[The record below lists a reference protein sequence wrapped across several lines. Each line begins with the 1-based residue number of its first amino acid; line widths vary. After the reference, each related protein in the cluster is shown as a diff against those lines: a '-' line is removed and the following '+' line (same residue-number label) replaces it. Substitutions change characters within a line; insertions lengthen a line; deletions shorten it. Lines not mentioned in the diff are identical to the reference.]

1 MIRSMTGFATAA
13 FEVEGA
19 AFELEVRTVNH
30 RHLDLRVRLPRGMIA
45 FESALRDR
53 LRARVGRGK
62 VDVTVRTATGAASV
76 DTVNV
81 DLAVAERYLGS
92 ATQLAERHGLPGGL
106 DAATLLALPGV
117 ARLVERSLQAQP
129 LREALHASLA
139 RALDGVDAMRCAEGG
154 ALGRELETR
163 LARVDELAGGVEA
176 RADVVQQSVRERLRK
191 RAKELAR
198 ETGLLDQARL
208 TQEIVL
214 AADRLDVTEE
224 VVRLRSHVEQFR
236 GLLVAGER
244 VGRRLD
250 FLLQEMLREVNT
262 IGSKGSDAP
271 IAHLV
276 VELKSELERLR
287 EQVQNVE

>member
-117 ARLVERSLQAQP
+117 ARLVERSLPAQP